1 MIYALTG
8 RPNGHAFQ
16 ITPLFNCRTNYD
28 KLNAHQ
34 LLSVVHTQTHKHT
47 QENQS
52 QQILENRIKQTDKAD
67 YYNLFKRMFKIHF
80 KSYGSFSQYLL
91 LLRTN

>member
-8 RPNGHAFQ
+8 RPDGHAFQ

-34 LLSVVHTQTHKHT
+34 LLCVVHTHTHTHT
-47 QENQS
+47 QENQN

-67 YYNLFKRMFKIHF
+67 YYNLFKRIFKIHF
-80 KSYGSFSQYLL
+80 KNNKIFS
-91 LLRTN
+91 